1 MLWEGTCFLA
11 LTTNYITVV
20 FTVPNYCCQNR
31 LTDTY
36 VCTLLLQIT
45 RKNCNRGPIYQYDMN
60 MLHVFSFVRPYA
72 SRNVYIVYSKTDY
85 YFYSQLVLIYL
96 RLVLREIT

>member
-31 LTDTY
+31 LTDMY
-36 VCTLLLQIT
+36 IIAANYN
-45 RKNCNRGPIYQYDMN
+45 KN
-60 MLHVFSFVRPYA
+60 
-72 SRNVYIVYSKTDY
+72 IVIG
-85 YFYSQLVLIYL
+85 VLSI
-96 RLVLREIT
+96 